1 MGKFPIYNGCLNSKS
16 IPPHRPSKPLFRLL
30 RPVVR
35 WALRSGIDYR
45 EFMQEAKPVFLEAA
59 VLELERAQT
68 KVTDSSLSLL
78 SGLHRKDVKAWREA
92 QTLVTNAAGDAV
104 PHVPGQRRPSLPAQL
119 VARWLGSEHDMTLP
133 LAGEGPSFTA
143 MAQTLSTDVHPRT
156 LLSELERQGVVQVD
170 ALRQNVTLSQRAY
183 MPDGQSPED
192 QTAQDLLADSV
203 CDHLAAGMHNLGA
216 APGERHLEQSVFA
229 DGLSRE
235 SVDALE
241 RLSTKLWMDAM
252 ARVVR
257 MATPLCERDEPLG
270 GNQRFRMGMFTYR
283 DTMDTEE

>member
-1 MGKFPIYNGCLNSKS
+1 MPSKS
-16 IPPHRPSKPLFRLL
+16 ATPRRPSKPLFRLL

-59 VLELERAQT
+59 VLELERTQT

-119 VARWLGSEHDMTLP
+119 VARWLGSEYDMTLP
-133 LAGEGPSFTA
+133 LAGEAPSFTA

-170 ALRQNVTLSQRAY
+170 EQGQKVTLSQRAY
-183 MPDGQSPED
+183 MPDGQSLED

-257 MATPLCERDEPLG
+257 FATPLCERDEPQG

-283 DTMDTEE
+283 DNMDTEE

>member
-1 MGKFPIYNGCLNSKS
+1 MNTPTN
-16 IPPHRPSKPLFRLL
+16 PPRRPSKPLFRLL

-59 VLELERAQT
+59 VLELERTQT

-104 PHVPGQRRPSLPAQL
+104 PHVAGQRRPSLPAQL
-119 VARWLGSEHDMTLP
+119 VARWLGSESALTLP
-133 LAGEGPSFTA
+133 LVGEAPSFTA
-143 MAQTLSTDVHPRT
+143 MAQTLSTDVHPRA

-170 ALRQNVTLSQRAY
+170 AQRQTVTLSQRAY
-183 MPDGQSPED
+183 MPDAKSVED
-192 QTAQDLLADSV
+192 HTAQDLLADSV

-216 APGERHLEQSVFA
+216 PPQDRHLEQSVFA

-252 ARVVR
+252 AQLVR
-257 MATPLCERDEPLG
+257 AATPLCEHDEPRG
-270 GNQRFRMGMFTYR
+270 GKQRFRMGMFTYR

>member
-1 MGKFPIYNGCLNSKS
+1 
-16 IPPHRPSKPLFRLL
+16 
-30 RPVVR
+30 VR

-170 ALRQNVTLSQRAY
+170 AQRQNVTLSQRAY

-203 CDHLAAGMHNLGA
+203 CDHLTAGMHNLGA

>member
-1 MGKFPIYNGCLNSKS
+1 MNTPTN
-16 IPPHRPSKPLFRLL
+16 PPRRPSKPLFRLL

-59 VLELERAQT
+59 VQELERTQT

-92 QTLVTNAAGDAV
+92 QTLVTNAAGDVV
-104 PHVPGQRRPSLPAQL
+104 PHVAGQRRPSLPAQL
-119 VARWLGSEHDMTLP
+119 VARWLGSESALTLP
-133 LAGEGPSFTA
+133 LAGEAPSFTA
-143 MAQTLSTDVHPRT
+143 MAQTLSTDVHPRA

-170 ALRQNVTLSQRAY
+170 AQRQTVTLSQRAY
-183 MPDGQSPED
+183 MPDAKSAED
-192 QTAQDLLADSV
+192 HTAQDLLADSV

-216 APGERHLEQSVFA
+216 PPQDRHLEQSVFA

-252 ARVVR
+252 AQLVR
-257 MATPLCERDEPLG
+257 AATPLCEHDEPRG
-270 GNQRFRMGMFTYR
+270 GKQRFRMGMFTYR

>member
-1 MGKFPIYNGCLNSKS
+1 MGKFPIYNGCVNSKS
-16 IPPHRPSKPLFRLL
+16 IPPRRPSKPLFRLL

-283 DTMDTEE
+283 DTMDTKE